1 MTIVNS
7 WNEWDTLKHVIVG
20 TVEHSNIPPMEPA
33 LEPKI
38 SKDSGMAIPLS
49 LLILGS
55 KAGSIGG
62 MFECSTVPTITCFSV
77 SHSFHEL
84 TIVIFVPIN

>member
-1 MTIVNS
+1 MFAFSIAS
-7 WNEWDTLKHVIVG
+7 IERG
-20 TVEHSNIPPMEPA
+20 PCEPA
-33 LEPKI
+33 
-38 SKDSGMAIPLS
+38 MPLS

-62 MFECSTVPTITCFSV
+62 IFECSTVPTITCFSV

-84 TIVIFVPIN
+84 TVVIFAPIN